1 MQERCVGES
10 FMRLA
15 ALFSGGKDSTLA
27 LHRAVELGYEVAV
40 LVNLVAGRAD
50 SMLYHV
56 PNARWTALQAEAM
69 GIPIIQRQVE
79 NDEEAA
85 LLEVLKEA
93 ARVYGVEG
101 IVTGAVRSTFQA
113 ARFQR
118 AARRLGLWCFNPLWL
133 MDQGRILRE
142 SLERGFQYVITA
154 VAAYPLGEDLLG
166 RHVDWDVAE
175 RLTGLGDLI
184 NPAGEGGEY
193 ETFVL
198 YAPLFRRRIRIVEA
212 DLTYDRGTYT
222 GVYLIKR
229 AVLEDPHVA

>member
-1 MQERCVGES
+1 
-10 FMRLA
+10 MRLA

-27 LHRAVELGYEVAV
+27 LHRAVELGYDVAV
-40 LVNLVAGRAD
+40 LVSMVPERGD

-56 PNARWTALQAEAM
+56 PNAQWTALQAEAM
-69 GIPIIQRQVE
+69 GLPIIQRGVGD
-79 NDEEAA
+79 DEEAA
-85 LLEVLKEA
+85 LLEALREA
-93 ARVYGVEG
+93 ARTYGVEG

-133 MDQGRILRE
+133 MDQRAVLRE
-142 SLERGFQYVITA
+142 TLERGFKYIITA

-166 RHVDWDVAE
+166 RPVDWGIAE
-175 RLTGLGDLI
+175 ALMGLSEYI

-198 YAPLFRRRIRIVEA
+198 YAPLFKRRLRIVEG
-212 DLTYDRGTYT
+212 DRKYSRETYT
-222 GVYLIKR
+222 GEYIIRRV
-229 AVLEDPHVA
+229 VLEGPT